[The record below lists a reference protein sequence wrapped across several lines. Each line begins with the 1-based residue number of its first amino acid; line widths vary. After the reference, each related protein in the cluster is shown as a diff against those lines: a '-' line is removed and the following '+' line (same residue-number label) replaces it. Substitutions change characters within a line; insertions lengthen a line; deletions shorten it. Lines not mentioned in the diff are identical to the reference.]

1 MKILLIIL
9 LQYLAFTNSLSFHN
23 SHAFNS
29 GKYSDA
35 FNSGS
40 IKYCNS
46 YYWYS
51 TSQTQK
57 SVFSYSNNQPIYLSY
72 VVSNMQ
78 VSSLHNS
85 FYLISSSPKP
95 SPMPSPQ
102 KSVFSYSINQ
112 PTYLSYVVS
121 NMQVSSLHNSFY
133 LISSSP
139 NPSPMPTANPSQMP
153 TPMPTANP
161 SQMPTPIPTTN
172 PSLAISFGTKIA
184 FSNYNSAE
192 LDTESQTAIVK
203 ATADSMNISSS
214 FVKYIGTMV
223 QTRRRL
229 INHLYNII
237 VSLQTTIPLQGQ
249 FVRNPGALYLS
260 LIANL
265 EKSVDSGDFMKALP
279 PSFANSTI
287 LSVENGKYVI
297 IEPPMDKPGTDV
309 HSIIYIVLFLLGI
322 LALVKIAYDV
332 QTQKQWYQKSLLFLQ
347 EESKK
352 IKKRRDRKHRTTHND
367 ILPDKLDYLYKFN
380 NQTEAIE
387 CDPEELFCSISDLN
401 NYDDKLQN

>member
-9 LQYLAFTNSLSFHN
+9 LQCLAITNSLSFHN
-23 SHAFNS
+23 SYTFNS

-35 FNSGS
+35 FNSGTNS
-40 IKYCNS
+40 IKYCNT
-46 YYWYS
+46 YFWHS
-51 TSQTQK
+51 TSQMQK
-57 SVFSYSNNQPIYLSY
+57 SVFSYSSNQPTYLSY
-72 VVSNMQ
+72 VVSNVQ

-85 FYLISSSPKP
+85 FYLP
-95 SPMPSPQ
+95 SPPPSPQ
-102 KSVFSYSINQ
+102 KSIFSYSNNQ

-133 LISSSP
+133 LISSLPPSLRPSPRPSP
-139 NPSPMPTANPSQMP
+139 NPSPRPSPNPTF
-153 TPMPTANP
+153 
-161 SQMPTPIPTTN
+161 IPTTAM
-172 PSLAISFGTKIA
+172 PSLIPTISFGTKIT

-192 LDTESQTAIVK
+192 LDTESQTAIII
-203 ATADSMNISSS
+203 ATAHSMNISSS
-214 FVKYIGTMV
+214 FVKYTGTIV

-229 INHLYNII
+229 INHVYNII

-249 FVRNPGALYLS
+249 FAKNPSALYLS

-265 EKSVDSGDFMKALP
+265 EKSVDLGDFMKALP

-287 LSVENGKYVI
+287 LSVENGKYVV

-332 QTQKQWYQKSLLFLQ
+332 QTQKQWYQKSLLFLK
-347 EESKK
+347 EKSKK
-352 IKKRRDRKHRTTHND
+352 IKKRRDQKNRLMYND
-367 ILPDKLDYLYKFN
+367 ILPDKLDYLYKYN
-380 NQTEAIE
+380 NTQTDAIE
-387 CDPEELFCSISDLN
+387 YDPEEIFCSISDWD
-401 NYDDKLQN
+401 NYNDN

>member
-9 LQYLAFTNSLSFHN
+9 LQYLALTNSLSFYN
-23 SHAFNS
+23 SHVFNSGAFNS
-29 GKYSDA
+29 GA

-46 YYWYS
+46 YFWYS
-51 TSQTQK
+51 TSQPQK
-57 SVFSYSNNQPIYLSY
+57 SVFSYSN
-72 VVSNMQ
+72 
-78 VSSLHNS
+78 
-85 FYLISSSPKP
+85 
-95 SPMPSPQ
+95 
-102 KSVFSYSINQ
+102 NQ

-133 LISSSP
+133 LQSPSPMPSPQKSIFSYSNNQPTYLSYVVSNLQVSSLHNSFYLISSSQMP
-139 NPSPMPTANPSQMP
+139 SPMPSPKPSQMPSPMPSPKPSQMPSPMPT
-153 TPMPTANP
+153 
-161 SQMPTPIPTTN
+161 
-172 PSLAISFGTKIA
+172 LAISFGTKIA

-203 ATADSMNISSS
+203 ATADSMSISSS
-214 FVKYIGTMV
+214 FVKYTGTIV

-229 INHLYNII
+229 INHVYNII

-249 FVRNPGALYLS
+249 FVHNPSALYLS

-265 EKSVDSGDFMKALP
+265 EKSVDLGDFMKALP

-287 LSVENGKYVI
+287 LSVENGKYVV

-332 QTQKQWYQKSLLFLQ
+332 QTQKQWYQKSLLFLK
-347 EESKK
+347 EKSKK
-352 IKKRRDRKHRTTHND
+352 IKKRRDQKNRLMYND
-367 ILPDKLDYLYKFN
+367 ISIDKLDYLYKFN
-380 NQTEAIE
+380 NQTETTENID